1 MLSSEDFGA
10 SEDESEA
17 VQVLT
22 IKGNR
27 IYLSSEVRAAF
38 DLRNGDK
45 VVVYNASGKMSVK
58 IIRRPRANRPFGQAR
73 RVQEAP

>member
-1 MLSSEDFGA
+1 MLSSEDFA

-45 VVVYNASGKMSVK
+45 IVVYNASGKMSVK
-58 IIRRPRANRPFGQAR
+58 IIRRSRASRPFGQGR
-73 RVQEAP
+73 QVQEIP